1 MDIDLDYVWVFV
13 RPEKTA
19 EFAMIPP
26 APVFPKERRMLKL
39 LKSLTQWILKI
50 SLSRVL

>member
-1 MDIDLDYVWVFV
+1 MDDFDYVWVFV
-13 RPEKTA
+13 RPEKTV

-26 APVFPKERRMLKL
+26 APVFQKERRMLRL